1 MYFHTE
7 ERQIW
12 LRSHTHTVV
21 RDRDPDFARFACGPG
36 GAVQRILRIWL
47 ADRQGSR
54 IRLRAYLGAVT
65 CYTTGP
71 SFREL
76 RRLLRLATAAA
87 ANADTSAR
95 RLRRD
100 LMALLRRHSQSPV
113 EVSP

>member
-7 ERQIW
+7 ERRIW

-21 RDRDPDFARFACGPG
+21 HDRDPAFARFACEPG

-47 ADRQGSR
+47 ADRQGSQV
-54 IRLRAYLGAVT
+54 RLRAYLGAVT
-65 CYTTGP
+65 CCRRGP

-76 RRLLRLATAAA
+76 RRLLRLASTAA

-113 EVSP
+113 EISP